1 MTNQPTEIAIVGGG
15 MVGGALALGLA
26 QHGFSV
32 TVIEHAEPAPFVA
45 DSQPD
50 VRISAISAASVS
62 LLKGLGVWDA
72 VQAMRCH
79 PYRRLETWEWETA
92 HVVFDAAELKLPL
105 LGYMVENTVLQ
116 QALWQALEA
125 HPKVT
130 LRVPGSL
137 IALHRHDDL
146 QELEL
151 KGGEVIQAKLV
162 IGADGANSQ
171 VRQMAGIG
179 VHAWQYAQS
188 CMLISVQCEND
199 PGDSTWQQFTPD
211 GPRAFLPLFDNWA
224 SLVWYDSPARIRQ
237 LENMNMAQLQ
247 AEIAKHFPSRL
258 GYVTPLAAGAFP
270 LTRRHALQYVQPG
283 LALVGDAAH
292 TIHPLAGQG
301 VNLGF
306 MDAAELIDE
315 LKRLHAQGKDIGQ
328 HLYLRRYERSRK
340 HSAAL
345 MLAGMQGFR
354 EMFSGSHPAKKLLRD
369 VGLKLADTLPGV
381 KPQLIR
387 QAMGLNDLPAWLR

>member
-1 MTNQPTEIAIVGGG
+1 MSAEEWSAAHWRWGWHSTD
-15 MVGGALALGLA
+15 LR
-26 QHGFSV
+26 V

-151 KGGEVIQAKLV
+151 KGGEVIRAKLV

-237 LENMNMAQLQ
+237 LQNMNMAQLQ

-292 TIHPLAGQG
+292 TIHPLAG
-301 VNLGF
+301 
-306 MDAAELIDE
+306 
-315 LKRLHAQGKDIGQ
+315 
-328 HLYLRRYERSRK
+328 
-340 HSAAL
+340 
-345 MLAGMQGFR
+345 R
-354 EMFSGSHPAKKLLRD
+354 E
-369 VGLKLADTLPGV
+369 
-381 KPQLIR
+381 
-387 QAMGLNDLPAWLR
+387 

>member
-26 QHGFSV
+26 QHGFAV

-62 LLKGLGVWDA
+62 LLKGLGIWDA

-137 IALHRHDDL
+137 IALHRDNDL

-237 LENMNMAQLQ
+237 LQNMNMAQLQ

-283 LALVGDAAH
+283 LTLVGDAAH

-301 VNLGF
+301 LTSVIA
-306 MDAAELIDE
+306 M
-315 LKRLHAQGKDIGQ
+315 
-328 HLYLRRYERSRK
+328 
-340 HSAAL
+340 L
-345 MLAGMQGFR
+345 MR
-354 EMFSGSHPAKKLLRD
+354 
-369 VGLKLADTLPGV
+369 
-381 KPQLIR
+381 
-387 QAMGLNDLPAWLR
+387 

>member
-26 QHGFSV
+26 QHGFTV
-32 TVIEHAEPAPFVA
+32 TVIEHAAPAPFVA

-72 VQAMRCH
+72 VQGMRTH
-79 PYRRLETWEWETA
+79 PYRRLETWEWENA
-92 HVVFDAAELKLPL
+92 HVVFDASELKLPL
-105 LGYMVENTVLQ
+105 LGYMVENNVLQ
-116 QALWQALEA
+116 QALWQALEG

-130 LRVPGSL
+130 LRVPDSL
-137 IALHRHDDL
+137 IALHRHNDRH
-146 QELEL
+146 ELEL
-151 KGGEVIQAKLV
+151 AGGERVTAKLV

-179 VHAWQYAQS
+179 IHAWQYAQS
-188 CMLISVQCEND
+188 CMLITVQCEND

-224 SLVWYDSPARIRQ
+224 SLVWYDSPTRIRQ
-237 LENMNMAQLQ
+237 LQGLSMAQLQ
-247 AEIAKHFPSRL
+247 TEIAKHFPARL
-258 GYVTPLAAGAFP
+258 GQVMPVAAGAFP

-301 VNLGF
+301 VNLGYRDVDALIDVLVNARSYGESWASQPVLKRYQTRRMADNF
-306 MDAAELIDE
+306 IMQSGMDLFYAGFSNDLQPLRIIRNLGLMAAERAGV
-315 LKRLHAQGKDIGQ
+315 LKRQVLK
-328 HLYLRRYERSRK
+328 Y
-340 HSAAL
+340 AL
-345 MLAGMQGFR
+345 
-354 EMFSGSHPAKKLLRD
+354 
-369 VGLKLADTLPGV
+369 GL
-381 KPQLIR
+381 
-387 QAMGLNDLPAWLR
+387 